1 MSSKSINR
9 KEKTAPDFT
18 VDLDPDCGSTVDV
31 YIVTPSQYVRVAG
44 STPGWRVFPYN
55 MGQKTA
61 SIVYVHKM
69 VCYRCDPDG
78 SNPTISNKVEAQEL
92 DIDCKW
98 FWQWLQGL
106 TQVGARKGSEQLD
119 AGTCTGFDTVIDP
132 ETGERKDWSVYS

>member
-1 MSSKSINR
+1 MSTKSSTR

-44 STPGWRVFPYN
+44 SSPGQRVFPHN
-55 MGQKTA
+55 MDDKTA

-69 VCYRCDPDG
+69 GPG
-78 SNPTISNKVEAQEL
+78 SGAMNRNKIEAQEL

-106 TQVGARKGSEQLD
+106 TQVGARKVSEQLD
-119 AGTCTGFDTVIDP
+119 AGTFTGFDTVIDP